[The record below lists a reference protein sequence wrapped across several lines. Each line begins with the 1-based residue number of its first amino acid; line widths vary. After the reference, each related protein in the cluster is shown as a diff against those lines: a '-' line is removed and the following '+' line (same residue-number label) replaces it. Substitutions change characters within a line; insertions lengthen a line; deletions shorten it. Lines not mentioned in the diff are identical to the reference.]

1 LAVFG
6 LFLLAVHN
14 ALRGRTAVNGLDF
27 ILVYDALGAVIWG
40 FLLFKVFATEG
51 LRVASGEKT
60 ELPRILIKYVVI
72 AGLFFFWPL
81 TAADRVFNA
90 VVALTD
96 MVFPNW
102 DTLRDQFSVAMY
114 RWSDYE
120 RAGGGTGG
128 IISTIIGTVQNFT
141 AGALLGTLGGLML
154 FLCYILIIIS
164 MVGSITV
171 LMMNLVLGPVFF
183 ALAFD
188 KDFRQIALHWF
199 TAVLSYFLLI
209 PLYGAAFSVAITVA
223 GAAIPGYVIGLISP
237 GTAYA
242 QLLGPFIAVGIVFSV
257 NKVVNALVGGAA
269 GSGIATSFM
278 GVAGLTVASLIPGGG
293 MMRATAN
300 AAQQAARTV
309 SNGGANSGPSATAR
323 AATGG
328 KP

>member
-1 LAVFG
+1 MND
-6 LFLLAVHN
+6 LLTLIWD
-14 ALRGRTAVNGLDF
+14 ALRGRTAANSLDF

-60 ELPRILIKYVVI
+60 ELPKILIKYVVI
-72 AGLFFFWPL
+72 AGMFFFWPL
-81 TAADRVFNA
+81 TAADRVFTA
-90 VVALTD
+90 IVSLTD

-102 DTLRDQFSVAMY
+102 ETLRDQFSVAMY

-120 RAGGGTGG
+120 RAGGHSWG
-128 IISTIIGTVQNFT
+128 IIGTIIGTVQNFT
-141 AGALLGTLGGLML
+141 AGALLGTIGGLML
-154 FLCYILIIIS
+154 FLSYILIIIS

-188 KDFRQIALHWF
+188 KDFRQIAMHWF
-199 TAVLSYFLLI
+199 NAVLAYFLLI
-209 PLYGAAFSVAITVA
+209 PLYGAAFTVAITVA
-223 GAAIPGYVIGLISP
+223 GAAIPGHVIGLISP

-257 NKVVNALVGGAA
+257 NKVVNSLVQGAA
-269 GSGIATSFM
+269 GSGLASSVLGVSVAAASMIPGAAMMHSTVKATS
-278 GVAGLTVASLIPGGG
+278 ATV
-293 MMRATAN
+293 
-300 AAQQAARTV
+300 
-309 SNGGANSGPSATAR
+309 R